1 MLYVDIPSSAD
12 IATLAAHHADVCVS
26 IYLQTTPVTQETT
39 SDCIE
44 LKNLAKEAIRQ
55 LHARQEP
62 RRDTPLSSPSNW
74 TTSWTTTSS
83 GGFRLMASRFPLRLR
98 MCGHF
103 ECPMRSSLW

>member
-26 IYLQTTPVTQETT
+26 IYLQTTPVTQETKR
-39 SDCIE
+39 DRIE
-44 LKNLAKEAIRQ
+44 LKNS
-55 LHARQEP
+55 ARKLFDSYTREEP
-62 RRDTPLSSPSNW
+62 RRDRPLPSPSNW

-83 GGFRLMASRFPLRLR
+83 GGFRLMASRFSLRLR